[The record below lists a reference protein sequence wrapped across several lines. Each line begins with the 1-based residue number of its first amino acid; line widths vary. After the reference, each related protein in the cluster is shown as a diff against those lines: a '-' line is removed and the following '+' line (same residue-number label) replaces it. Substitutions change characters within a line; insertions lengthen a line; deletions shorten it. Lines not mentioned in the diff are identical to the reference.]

1 MSGKYDMLNRKSR
14 VYTAKHPPIPNAAR
28 AAQFAPFAALTGY
41 EDTVR
46 ETARRTDS
54 QILLADGAA
63 AELDRRLQKLREHQ
77 KEYPKVEITWFV
89 PDEKKSGGAYH
100 KRVGVVKKF
109 DMCTGKIWLTDET
122 EIPIEA
128 LYDLEGELFLKE
140 ELP

>member
-77 KEYPKVEITWFV
+77 KEYPEVEFTWFV
-89 PDEKKSGGAYH
+89 PDEKKSGGAYR

>member
-54 QILLADGAA
+54 QIFPVHISNLLTTPT
-63 AELDRRLQKLREHQ
+63 RLR
-77 KEYPKVEITWFV
+77 
-89 PDEKKSGGAYH
+89 
-100 KRVGVVKKF
+100 
-109 DMCTGKIWLTDET
+109 
-122 EIPIEA
+122 
-128 LYDLEGELFLKE
+128 
-140 ELP
+140 